1 MEQRTIT
8 VMSTKTQQRVSFQS
22 AATTLGELK
31 EDLRT
36 QGIDYTNMTFFEG
49 LSKVELKSDDSLL
62 PHDIPYKGQVT
73 NDLFFMLTN
82 SEKKIKSGGMS
93 RKDMYEYIKT
103 NNLNCQCKEKF
114 YKNYTNC
121 SNEQLYEIIVKYQK
135 KEHTEKVKDENIAT
149 KQLPS
154 LELLLTAF
162 IRQLQE
168 ANYISKSFEYPTKV
182 TVSMEDFDLEKLFNF
197 VD

>member
-22 AATTLGELK
+22 TATTLGELK
-31 EDLRT
+31 NELRA
-36 QGIDYTNMTFFEG
+36 QGIDYTDMTFFEG

-93 RKDMYEYIKT
+93 RKDMYIYLKF
-103 NNLNCQCKEKF
+103 NHLVDKCKETF
-114 YKNYTNC
+114 NKNYTNC
-121 SNEQLYEIIVKYQK
+121 SNEQLYNIITQHQK
-135 KEHTEKVKDENIAT
+135 EYTEKLKDETIFT
-149 KQLPS
+149 KQTPS
-154 LELLLTAF
+154 LEHLLITF
-162 IRQLQE
+162 IKELQE
-168 ANYISKSFEYPTKV
+168 AGYISKTFVYPPKV
-182 TVSMEDFDLEKLFNF
+182 TISMEDSDLAKLFNF